1 MSTMKICCCILILT
15 AHIILV
21 DCTPESARLVST
33 AKELGAALRNG
44 SVSTITIKGKLRLT
58 KETWVPGGT
67 AIIESKRHVVLQS
80 DQESPA
86 SAVLDLGTLVDAIHV
101 AAGAHLELRRL
112 RIPNS
117 GNRRLARPSERV
129 RLRAAGIFALWPS
142 ITLAKDARMSFSDS
156 VFYYWSDKE
165 WDSCDKFREVATSV
179 LNPRGIPDMLEW
191 SASDTQVYIKGCQ
204 NTTQNLIN
212 MVTKEV
218 HVGAFNATR
227 SNHTLVCLPD
237 PFQEES
243 GSFVSVVAVCGAL
256 ATLAVAAAIAHYFGL
271 IRLLPAPPATMLTA
285 EQLLAMHPS
294 SELGSA
300 HDSPYTYHSSAGS
313 HPSRNNFAEDHI
325 SNLVRDRQR
334 ASIGGLELGDMLGRG
349 SFGKVYKG
357 RWRGAIVAVK
367 IVAHDRSLASL
378 AETLRE
384 SALSTSIQHPNVV
397 TTFKVRTVR
406 SRHGSDD
413 PSSAAA
419 TWAEGEENRLDE
431 ASGDSG
437 RLLMR
442 AMSVAQPGR
451 AKGQSMIRSS
461 LQSPLRPFN
470 LPEGNGAQLED
481 VHEGDEESEPLSM
494 AMKAGGRRSQS
505 VPADNEEPEPLSMTL
520 KAGRSLPPAEPA
532 AFEDDEPEPLSM
544 AIKVGQKV
552 AQPPAQNWDEHE
564 PLSRAKKAGTPLQT
578 QEAILAHDE
587 PEPLSMAIKAG
598 QRAAQPPAQNWDEHE
613 PLSRAKKA
621 GTPLQTQQAIFA
633 SDEEPEPLS
642 MAIKSGG
649 RISASAAADAR
660 ESSARRLE
668 YGRHQQAVQDSAS
681 DMHAEESSLSAAAKA
696 VGSLS
701 ATEEDN
707 ESQPLV
713 PRAKSDR
720 RLHVIMDADVK
731 SAHMAAGG
739 TTIAPEAAAGGNA
752 AENSSND
759 ERELLSR
766 AVKAGAAQPAAVERP
781 HVLNTPDTASLP
793 AAPGSADGAESRNKS
808 DAATLPARMA
818 SVAGHAMNRLLSF
831 RKGSMSELV
840 RPDSA
845 RDGTPSLTDSAP
857 EVPSALLTPTAD
869 RSDDSPADQMQ
880 QAAKGADL
888 LETWLILEYCDQ
900 GSFDHAIR
908 AGKYVS
914 DLPSGVLCLMD
925 IAAGMEHLHS
935 LGVLHADLKGANVL
949 MKSAAKSNY
958 DNRGYTCKLA
968 DFGLSRV
975 MENNSTHVSTSTY
988 GTAAYMPA
996 ELLME
1001 GKMTK
1006 AADVYSFAMLMHEL
1020 LTGQQ
1025 LFEGMR
1031 QSQIICKVIT
1041 GWRPSVPE
1049 GSPPSYVALMSDC
1062 WDVKMEQRPVF
1073 SAILPRLR
1081 GLYRELRTA
1090 AP

>member
-1 MSTMKICCCILILT
+1 MLLAGKI
-15 AHIILV
+15 
-21 DCTPESARLVST
+21 
-33 AKELGAALRNG
+33 
-44 SVSTITIKGKLRLT
+44 RLT
-58 KETWVPGGT
+58 RETWVPGGT
-67 AIIESKRHVVLQS
+67 TIIESKRHVVLQS
-80 DQESPA
+80 DQEAPA

-101 AAGAHLELRRL
+101 AAGAHLELKRM

-117 GNRRLARPSERV
+117 GNRRLARPSQRV

-165 WDSCDKFREVATSV
+165 WDSCDKFREVTTSV
-179 LNPRGIPDMLEW
+179 LNPHDIPDMLEW
-191 SASDTQVYIKGCQ
+191 SASDTQVYIKGRQ

-212 MVTKEV
+212 IVTKEV
-218 HVGAFNATR
+218 HVGAFNFTR
-227 SNHTLVCLPD
+227 TNHTLVCLPD

-243 GSFVSVVAVCGAL
+243 GSSVSVAAVCGAL
-256 ATLAVAAAIAHYFGL
+256 ATLAAAAAFAHYFGL
-271 IRLLPAPPATMLTA
+271 IRLLPAPPATTLTSA
-285 EQLLAMHPS
+285 QLLAMQSS
-294 SELGSA
+294 SELSSA
-300 HDSPYTYHSSAGS
+300 HGSPYPIHSSAGS
-313 HPSRNNFAEDHI
+313 HPSRNNFAEEHI

-334 ASIGGLELGDMLGRG
+334 ASIGGLELGEMLGRG

-367 IVAHDRSLASL
+367 IVAHDCSLASL

-419 TWAEGEENRLDE
+419 TWAGGEENRLDE

-451 AKGQSMIRSS
+451 ARSPLVVRS
-461 LQSPLRPFN
+461 NLPKLQSPLRPFN
-470 LPEGNGAQLED
+470 FPEGSGAALQD
-481 VHEGDEESEPLSM
+481 VHEGDEASEPLSM
-494 AMKAGGRRSQS
+494 AMKAGRRSQS
-505 VPADNEEPEPLSMTL
+505 VTADIEEPEPLSMAL
-520 KAGRSLPPAEPA
+520 KPGRSLPPLEPA
-532 AFEDDEPEPLSM
+532 PLRDEEPEPLSM
-544 AIKVGQKV
+544 
-552 AQPPAQNWDEHE
+552 
-564 PLSRAKKAGTPLQT
+564 S
-578 QEAILAHDE
+578 
-587 PEPLSMAIKAG
+587 IKAG
-598 QRAAQPPAQNWDEHE
+598 QRNAQPPPQDWN
-613 PLSRAKKA
+613 
-621 GTPLQTQQAIFA
+621 
-633 SDEEPEPLS
+633 DEEPEPLS
-642 MAIKSGG
+642 MAMKAG
-649 RISASAAADAR
+649 RPPLQPQEAIPASNDREPLSMAIRYGRRTSASAAADAH
-660 ESSARRLE
+660 ESSARRVE
-668 YGRHQQAVQDSAS
+668 PGRHQQQAIQDSAA
-681 DMHAEESSLSAAAKA
+681 DMHAEESPFSTAAKA
-696 VGSLS
+696 GGPVS
-701 ATEEDN
+701 ATGEDN
-707 ESQPLV
+707 EPQPLV
-713 PRAKSDR
+713 MRAKPGR
-720 RLHVIMDADVK
+720 RLHVMMDADMK
-731 SAHMAAGG
+731 ATHMAAGG
-739 TTIAPEAAAGGNA
+739 TAIAPEEAADSTA
-752 AENSSND
+752 ADNSVDCSNS
-759 ERELLSR
+759 EREVLPC
-766 AVKAGAAQPAAVERP
+766 AMEAGAAQPAA
-781 HVLNTPDTASLP
+781 
-793 AAPGSADGAESRNKS
+793 PGSTDGVESRNKGG
-808 DAATLPARMA
+808 AATFPARMA

-831 RKGSMSELV
+831 RKGIQVE

-845 RDGTPSLTDSAP
+845 GGKSPLTESAP
-857 EVPSALLTPTAD
+857 EVPSALLTPHTAD
-869 RSDDSPADQMQ
+869 RSDDSPADKMQ
-880 QAAKGADL
+880 QAAKGANL
-888 LETWLILEYCDQ
+888 LETWLILEFCDQ

-908 AGKYVS
+908 AGKYVN

-975 MENNSTHVSTSTY
+975 MENNSTHVSTSTF

-1049 GSPPSYVALMSDC
+1049 GSPPTYVALMTDC
-1062 WDVKMEQRPVF
+1062 WDVKFEQRPVF
-1073 SAILPRLR
+1073 SSILPRLR
-1081 GLYRELRTA
+1081 SLYRELRTA